1 MGIFQPIICVPVE
14 IVRHHKVF
22 YEFYVCPHAPN
33 KIEGGG
39 GGEKRSS
46 KKKSRFT
53 FFCYLVN
60 IESIYIVLQLK
71 LEKHWNR

>member
-39 GGEKRSS
+39 GGGRREVV
-46 KKKSRFT
+46 KKSQGLL
-53 FFCYLVN
+53 FFV
-60 IESIYIVLQLK
+60 I
-71 LEKHWNR
+71 W